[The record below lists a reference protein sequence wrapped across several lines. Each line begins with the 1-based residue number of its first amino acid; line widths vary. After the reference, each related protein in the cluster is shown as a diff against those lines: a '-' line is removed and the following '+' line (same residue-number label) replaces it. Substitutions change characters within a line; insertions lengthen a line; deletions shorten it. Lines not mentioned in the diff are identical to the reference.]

1 MKQEITEQK
10 YSRKFGKK
18 LKGMIVFVVIVGLG
32 VAAYHYYTG
41 QKAVGITRQAAGAP
55 AVDIVT
61 LKPQDMVRTVELTG
75 QTVPEAQVDLAAK
88 YSGKIVK
95 INVALGDTVSP
106 GQVLLIQETNDIDIA
121 LRQNTAS
128 FRQANADAIESNA
141 TFEANYSKAQRDDQ
155 LSMTNYERYKEL
167 YQQGAISKQTLD
179 SAEQQMIAAKAI
191 LEIWNKQL
199 MNNTAANVISK
210 QAVREKA
217 QTAVEALQNQR
228 EDLFLR
234 APCSGVIGYRQ
245 VEVGNIVQSGQK
257 LLSIVDNSNIYVD
270 YQVSEQDIGQIVLGM
285 ATNNTIDA
293 LGKTFSGKIIYISPS
308 MDAKTQMFTVRIV
321 LDNPVAAIKNG
332 MFSKTEI
339 TIQLRPKT
347 LFVPKEAIVSLNGT
361 DRIFVVDGGNK
372 VVERIVKLGLRND
385 KYVEILSGIKEG
397 ENVAIS
403 NLARLTSG
411 MEVKANISVKN

>member
-1 MKQEITEQK
+1 M
-10 YSRKFGKK
+10 
-18 LKGMIVFVVIVGLG
+18 
-32 VAAYHYYTG
+32 
-41 QKAVGITRQAAGAP
+41 
-55 AVDIVT
+55 
-61 LKPQDMVRTVELTG
+61 
-75 QTVPEAQVDLAAK
+75 PEGQVDLAAK

-95 INVALGDTVSP
+95 INVALGDAVSP

-128 FRQANADAIESNA
+128 LRQADADAIESKAN
-141 TFEANYSKAQRDDQ
+141 FEANYSKTQLDYQ
-155 LSMTNYERYKEL
+155 LSMTNYERYRLL

-179 SAEQQMIAAKAI
+179 SAEQQMIAAKTA

-210 QAVREKA
+210 QAVRKKA

-293 LGKTFSGKIIYISPS
+293 LSKTFSGKIIYISPS
-308 MDAKTQMFTVRIV
+308 MDAKIQMFTVRIV
-321 LDNPVAAIKNG
+321 LDNLDAAIKNG

-339 TIQLRPKT
+339 TIQLRAMA
-347 LFVPKEAIVSLNGT
+347 LLVPKEAIISLNGT
-361 DRIFVVDGGNK
+361 DRIFVVDSGNK
-372 VVERIVKLGLRND
+372 VAERTVKLGLRND

-403 NLARLTSG
+403 NLARLTPG
-411 MEVKANISVKN
+411 MEVKANVSVKN